1 MLRAALPFSA
11 TVFAASLVIITGP
24 AACADALS
32 AHTARHLTE
41 PEQELQSVTENMSL
55 QDYRRACRRNQR
67 LIRHAVTA
75 YSKDGLRS
83 MGIPKTAI
91 NLMGVAARLAVDQ
104 DAKFALGNSKLMA
117 IELNDV
123 AAEDRSVLLGIKLRW

>member
-1 MLRAALPFSA
+1 MVRAALPFSA
-11 TVFAASLVIITGP
+11 TVFAACLSITGP
-24 AACADALS
+24 AARADAL
-32 AHTARHLTE
+32 AAQTARHLTE
-41 PEQELQSVTENMSL
+41 PEQLQSVTENMSL

-83 MGIPKTAI
+83 MGVPKTAI

>member
-24 AACADALS
+24 AACADALA

-41 PEQELQSVTENMSL
+41 LEQLQSVTENMSL